1 MSVIEDTKME
11 NNTATRE
18 LVMSLY
24 SVAFEFDNV
33 TYVDNYG
40 STMFAGI
47 RAEGSNLTIT
57 SSSFSYS

>member
-1 MSVIEDTKME
+1 ME